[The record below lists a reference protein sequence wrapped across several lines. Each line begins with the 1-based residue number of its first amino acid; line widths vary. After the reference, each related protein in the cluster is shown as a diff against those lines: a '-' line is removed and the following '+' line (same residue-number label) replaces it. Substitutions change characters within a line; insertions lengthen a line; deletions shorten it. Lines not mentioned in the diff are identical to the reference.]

1 MPPKR
6 VHGKVMNMK
15 RFLVILLLLSL
26 VMMLGACRNRDKANP
41 ENSTEVGVY
50 YVNTKTSALV
60 CEKYQMISTKQKEQ
74 IDELL
79 YMLKL
84 APENLLYKSAMMD
97 VAVVR
102 EYYFNDD
109 GSLTIDFEPSYTEL
123 TGIPEV
129 LCRAAIVKTLS
140 QLKGVEYIQF
150 YVNGQPLLDSEGNLV
165 GIMTKEDFIDNTG
178 TEIKV
183 KLYFADEKGE
193 TLVEY
198 LKEITY
204 NGTGSLEEMVIKE
217 LMEGPEQIGM
227 LRTIPE
233 GTVLNKV
240 EMKEGICYVDFNKK
254 FMDKISG
261 LSDEVAIYSIVN
273 TLVELPYIKK
283 VQFQINGDKPSLFG
297 DGLSL
302 DGYFERDLSLLK
314 ES

>member
-1 MPPKR
+1 MK
-6 VHGKVMNMK
+6 MK
-15 RFLVILLLLSL
+15 RFLIIILVLTLIMNLS
-26 VMMLGACRNRDKANP
+26 ACSNGNKANS
-41 ENSTEVGVY
+41 EDSSEVGIY
-50 YVNTKTSALV
+50 YVNSKTSALV
-60 CEKYQMISTKQKEQ
+60 YERYQLISTKQEEQ

-84 APENLLYKSAMMD
+84 APENLLYKSALMD

-102 EYYFNDD
+102 DYYFNDD
-109 GSLTIDFEPSYTEL
+109 GSLTIDFEPSYAEL
-123 TGIPEV
+123 TGIPEI

-140 QLKGVEYIQF
+140 QLEGVEYIQF
-150 YVNGQPLLDSEGNLV
+150 NVNGQPLLDADGDLV

-178 TEIKV
+178 TETKV
-183 KLYFADEKGE
+183 KLYFADEKGDA
-193 TLVEY
+193 LVEY

-204 NGTGSLEEMVIKE
+204 NGTGSLEELVLKE
-217 LMEGPEQIGM
+217 LLAGPEQIGM
-227 LRTIPE
+227 YRTVPE
-233 GTVLNKV
+233 DTVLNKV
-240 EMKEGICYVDFNKK
+240 EMKEGICYVDFNKN

-261 LSDEVAIYSIVN
+261 LSDEVVIYSIVN

-283 VQFQINGDKPSLFG
+283 VQFQINGEAPTLFG

>member
-1 MPPKR
+1 MK
-6 VHGKVMNMK
+6 MK
-15 RFLVILLLLSL
+15 RFLVILLVLGS
-26 VMMLGACRNRDKANP
+26 VMMLGACRTGDKANQ
-41 ENSTEVGVY
+41 ENSTKVSIY

-60 CEKYQMISTKQKEQ
+60 SDQYQMISTKQEEQ

-84 APENLLYKSAMMD
+84 APENLLFKSAMMD

-150 YVNGQPLLDSEGNLV
+150 YVNGQPLLDSDGDLV
-165 GIMTKEDFIDNTG
+165 GIMTKEDFIDDTG
-178 TEIKV
+178 TETKV

-198 LKEITY
+198 LKVITY
-204 NGTGSLEEMVIKE
+204 SGTGSLEELVLKD
-217 LMEGPEQIGM
+217 LLEGPEQIGM

-240 EMKEGICYVDFNKK
+240 EMKEGICYVDFNDK

-261 LSDEVAIYSIVN
+261 LSDEVVIYSIVN

-283 VQFQINGDKPSLFG
+283 VQFQINGEIPPLFG
-297 DGLSL
+297 DGLPM